1 MLKSV
6 AMSFALLL
14 GYSVSLCAAPL
25 QLYTEE
31 YAPVSFSRA
40 GKAAGMAT
48 EVVEEIL
55 RRQGQAANIQVV
67 PWARGYQTVL
77 RTPDSA
83 LFATIRS
90 TEREASFQWVG
101 PILQTHDGFYALKG
115 SGLVIRTQTEL
126 AAAGPIAVPRD
137 WFTFQELTAKGM
149 PNLLGVSE
157 PIQMFKMLR
166 RGRIKLILADNLS
179 FFSRGDAASQVDYL
193 TAKDVEVVLPYRTSY
208 GYIAFWH
215 GTDAQTLE
223 RWQTTLDTMKADG
236 SFAAI
241 YQRWLPG
248 ETPPPLRE
256 PVR

>member
-31 YAPVSFSRA
+31 YAPVSFSHA
-40 GKAAGMAT
+40 GKAAGLAT

-55 RRQGQAANIQVV
+55 RRQGQTANIQVV
-67 PWARGYQTVL
+67 PWARGYQTVQ

-83 LFATIRS
+83 LFATIRNA
-90 TEREASFQWVG
+90 EREASFQWVG
-101 PILQTHDGFYALKG
+101 PIIQTHDGFYALKG

-179 FFSRGDAASQVDYL
+179 FFSRGEAANQVDYL
-193 TAKDVEVVLPYRTSY
+193 TANDVEMLLPYRTSY

-248 ETPPPLRE
+248 EIPPPLRE

>member
-115 SGLVIRTQTEL
+115 SGLVIRTQAEL
-126 AAAGPIAVPRD
+126 AAAGQIAGSPFRNSQLMACPICWVLVSRYRCSRCCAV
-137 WFTFQELTAKGM
+137 
-149 PNLLGVSE
+149 
-157 PIQMFKMLR
+157 
-166 RGRIKLILADNLS
+166 
-179 FFSRGDAASQVDYL
+179 AAS
-193 TAKDVEVVLPYRTSY
+193 S
-208 GYIAFWH
+208 
-215 GTDAQTLE
+215 
-223 RWQTTLDTMKADG
+223 
-236 SFAAI
+236 
-241 YQRWLPG
+241 
-248 ETPPPLRE
+248 
-256 PVR
+256 